1 MVLGKFKEAM
11 MSQFRQQ
18 DPQQKVPFDDEIAK
32 FVEDE
37 YQQRREARLP
47 FELQWRLNTEFINGN
62 QYLDIETAS
71 SSIQEI
77 PKLNW
82 HQEREVF
89 NQIAP
94 IHETRVAQ
102 LSRTVPILKVRP
114 ASQDE
119 SDIGA
124 AKVSS
129 GLLQAQW
136 HEENMD
142 VIWDDLCSWTELTG
156 TAFIKSVWNKDKG
169 QIVFTEQVPKQ
180 GPKEEPQLKNGDTPQ
195 VQELLETDYENVD
208 THEGDIE
215 ACVVS
220 PYEMFPDNNYAS
232 SIKGLNSLI
241 HARAYHIRDI
251 EEIWGVKIEPEKVDV
266 LTQQQVQSGLGGIG
280 YSAGSFRGKSSQ
292 MQNHAIVKEYY
303 ERPSKKYAEGRFI
316 VVAHNKTLHVGPL
329 PYQIGNNDER
339 DFPFSI
345 SRSIKIPGNF
355 WGKSTIERLIPLQRR
370 YNALRNRK
378 AEYLNRVVIGQWYEP
393 EGSLSED
400 SELNDEPG
408 NVIRYRPTAGHRPE
422 PVQMPGLPSEFESEV
437 HTLLSEFT
445 AISGVSELS
454 RYSQAPPGVKSGVA
468 LSIANEQDNTRI
480 SNTASNLAQCIKT
493 MGQQWLRLY
502 KQFAQE
508 PRVLRVAGRE
518 KDVEVMDWTASM
530 LRSDDVII
538 ENSSALAETPAQ
550 RRQMVFDMLQSGLFA
565 KEEVSQVSESSRRKI
580 FEMLEYGNWEEAL
593 MEMTRLQEQKAKRE
607 NMKIKQ
613 GEMIAINDYDDDNLH
628 IEMHNRLRMSAEY
641 EDLIKTPGMEM
652 IEQIMAQH
660 IAEHNERIA
669 SQVQAAQQQE
679 LDQIKAQQTIENEGK
694 AQLQALVNEGRI
706 QSQELANEGKLQ
718 SQELANESKDNQPKQ
733 T

>member
-18 DPQQKVPFDDEIAK
+18 DPQQPVQFDDEIAK

-37 YQQRREARLP
+37 YQNRRETRLP

-62 QYLDIETAS
+62 QYLDIETS
-71 SSIQEI
+71 SGSIQEI

-89 NQIAP
+89 NQISP
-94 IHETRVAQ
+94 IFETRVAQ
-102 LSRTVPILKVRP
+102 LSRTSPILKVRP
-114 ASQDE
+114 ATQDDA
-119 SDIGA
+119 DIGA

-142 VIWDDLCSWTELTG
+142 IIWDDLCSWTELTG

-169 QIVFTEQVPKQ
+169 KVVFSEQVPKQ
-180 GPKEEPQLKNGDTPQ
+180 GPKEESQLKNGDTAQ
-195 VQELLETDYENVD
+195 VEQMLETDYD
-208 THEGDIE
+208 TVETKEGDIE
-215 ACVVS
+215 TCVVS

-232 SIKGLNSLI
+232 NIKSLNSLI
-241 HARAYHIRDI
+241 HARAYHIKDI
-251 EEIWGVKIEPEKVDV
+251 EEIWGVKVEPEKVDV

-280 YSAGSFRGKSSQ
+280 YSAGGFRGKSSQ

-316 VVAHNKTLHVGPL
+316 VVAHKKTLHVGPL
-329 PYQIGNNDER
+329 PYKIGSDDER

-345 SRSIKIPGNF
+345 ARSIKIPGNF
-355 WGKSTIERLIPLQRR
+355 WGKSVVERLLPLQRR

-408 NVIRYRPTAGHRPE
+408 NVIRYRPTSGHRPE
-422 PVQMPGLPSEFESEV
+422 PVQMAGLPAEFESEV
-437 HTLLSEFT
+437 QTLLNEFT

-480 SNTASNLAQCIKT
+480 SNTATNLAQCIKT

-508 PRVLRVAGRE
+508 PRLLRVAGRE
-518 KDVEVMDWTASM
+518 HDVEVMHWTVSM

-565 KEEVSQVSESSRRKI
+565 KEEVSQVSESSKRKI

-593 MEMTRLQEQKAKRE
+593 MEMTRLQEGKAKRE
-607 NMKIKQ
+607 NMKMKQ
-613 GEMIAINDYDDDNLH
+613 GEQVALNDYDDDALH
-628 IEMHNRLRMSAEY
+628 IEMHNRMRMSAEY
-641 EDLIKTPGMEM
+641 EDTIGVPGGEQINEM
-652 IEQIMAQH
+652 IVAH
-660 IAEHNERIA
+660 IQEHSARIA
-669 SQVQAAQQQE
+669 MREQEARQAE
-679 LDQIKAQQTIENEGK
+679 LDVIKAQQDIENEGK
-694 AQLQALVNEGRI
+694 ARLQSLVNEGRI
-706 QSQELANEGKLQ
+706 QSQEVANEGKLQ
-718 SQELANESKDNQPKQ
+718 SQELANESKEPPKK